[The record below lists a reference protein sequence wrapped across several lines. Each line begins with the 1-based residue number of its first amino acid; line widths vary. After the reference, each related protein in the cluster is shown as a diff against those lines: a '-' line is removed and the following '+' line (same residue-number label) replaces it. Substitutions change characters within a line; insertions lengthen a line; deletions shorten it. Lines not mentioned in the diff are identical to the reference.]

1 MAHELR
7 IRCCH
12 CCDSGYC
19 YVTGLILALRTSTCC
34 RCGHIEKKE
43 TFKLKELWAY
53 FANDFENADKHL
65 KKIRKSKK
73 ITEYED
79 AVEKL
84 FSDCEFRI

>member
-1 MAHELR
+1 MAKNA
-7 IRCCH
+7 
-12 CCDSGYC
+12 DNAKNKTSN
-19 YVTGLILALRTSTCC
+19 VNRTMN
-34 RCGHIEKKE
+34 
-43 TFKLKELWAY
+43 AD
-53 FANDFENADKHL
+53 NDFENADKHL